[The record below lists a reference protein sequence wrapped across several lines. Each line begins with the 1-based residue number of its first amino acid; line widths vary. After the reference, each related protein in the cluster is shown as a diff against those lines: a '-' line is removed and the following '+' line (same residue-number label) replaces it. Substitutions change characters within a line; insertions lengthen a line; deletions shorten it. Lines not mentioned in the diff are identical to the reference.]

1 MPSCFDPKSHE
12 TPNGQTVIKTELV
25 AHTVDPKEAD
35 GYWMV
40 TCGQVI
46 PPTDSWPP
54 PKPNNDRVAGCPS
67 YSHPL
72 YIETVRRFC
81 RVPDSVEFRL
91 PQAGERAD
99 ALTDGYFTCYEDHLL
114 RCRLWFPILE
124 LIVLV
129 LNRFRLSI
137 SQLTPTGLQHLVG
150 ILVLS
155 YERDMTLN
163 ADYFK
168 ALLAPVEAPKSRMCR
183 LAPRKNMAIFRGFAL
198 NAHSFRK
205 HYFFV
210 RIDSASVE

>member
-1 MPSCFDPKSHE
+1 
-12 TPNGQTVIKTELV
+12 
-25 AHTVDPKEAD
+25 
-35 GYWMV
+35 MV

-91 PQAGERAD
+91 PRAGERAD